1 MCNKKKEKEFIF
13 SMKNFFLIIQF
24 LSLCCCFQRTP
35 TIIDF
40 DAPKFCG
47 FFYSPDGRIIFQFDE
62 PLKTLTLITPKEEKY
77 YFENSFPVANIYM
90 ESQIFESYQDVSGM
104 AGKLQLTAVDTSD
117 NSSIVT
123 TTIPYLNKNPVD
135 VKISQIRLQY
145 TKKLPQKL
153 ELRCVCNGSSYGY
166 ALHIFQ
172 RSKFYTV
179 ELPAVEMTTKETF
192 YFIFKVTEDE
202 NPTVRKL
209 NKENYYAVCWNKRL
223 PKTAGFLYL
232 TSHTGEV
239 IDSFAYYDGDKHS
252 LEEYKVANYHK
263 KLFTEINSRQ
273 EKLFDIQGN
282 SAQKCIFINENH
294 EKMKAVTIRNTK

>member
-1 MCNKKKEKEFIF
+1 
-13 SMKNFFLIIQF
+13 
-24 LSLCCCFQRTP
+24 
-35 TIIDF
+35 
-40 DAPKFCG
+40 
-47 FFYSPDGRIIFQFDE
+47 
-62 PLKTLTLITPKEEKY
+62 
-77 YFENSFPVANIYM
+77 
-90 ESQIFESYQDVSGM
+90 
-104 AGKLQLTAVDTSD
+104 
-117 NSSIVT
+117 
-123 TTIPYLNKNPVD
+123 
-135 VKISQIRLQY
+135 
-145 TKKLPQKL
+145 
-153 ELRCVCNGSSYGY
+153 
-166 ALHIFQ
+166 
-172 RSKFYTV
+172 
-179 ELPAVEMTTKETF
+179 MTTKETF

-273 EKLFDIQGN
+273 EQLFDIQGN